1 MPHDRPAREC
11 RPRTFARKDTH
22 LFLFRLPLRAK
33 MRKKAARLS
42 IIEISAYPF
51 QLKITH
57 HKQMQ
62 ALNSGVSPKLSAC
75 NICRMRRGFVKG
87 RENDAYSP
95 CRGRCSHSRSDNAA
109 DSCLIRA
116 ASPRAYSFLPDGHRP
131 SPRQSNC
138 AYPYTIWSICYRVLC
153 SWRRNS
159 APIRHGQHLCLVLEI
174 ESSQIFATVH
184 IFVFLTAAK
193 VGHLIASLFWTL
205 TNRI

>member
-33 MRKKAARLS
+33 MRKKVARLS

-62 ALNSGVSPKLSAC
+62 ALNSGVCPKLSAC
-75 NICRMRRGFVKG
+75 KICWMRRGFVKERG
-87 RENDAYSP
+87 NNTYSP
-95 CRGRCSHSRSDNAA
+95 CRRSCSHSRSDNAA
-109 DSCLIRA
+109 NSCLIRA
-116 ASPRAYSFLPDGHRP
+116 ASPRV
-131 SPRQSNC
+131 PRFFRT
-138 AYPYTIWSICYRVLC
+138 AID
-153 SWRRNS
+153 
-159 APIRHGQHLCLVLEI
+159 RHLDNPTTRIPVPLGDYVIGYFVPGAETLHQFAMRQRLCLVPGI
-174 ESSQIFATVH
+174 ESFQIFATVH

-193 VGHLIASLFWTL
+193 GRAS
-205 TNRI
+205 NR